1 VVEVCGAEV
10 PATWPGR
17 QPEPPVGISLKPL
30 LAGSE
35 IKERPPIH
43 FMFSKDRALRDG
55 DWKLVSYKSE
65 PWELYNIAKDR
76 TELNDLAAKHPE
88 IVERMAAQWTDT
100 ARDILRV
107 PANAYRPVSE
117 TESSPRVNPQWTDYS
132 SAEASTKRHEANKR
146 EKRLERREKKDQRS
160 DEQAP

>member
-1 VVEVCGAEV
+1 VSLSP
-10 PATWPGR
+10 PARPRSRAARRHFIAALVGR
-17 QPEPPVGISLKPL
+17 KRDQEETADSL
-30 LAGSE
+30 
-35 IKERPPIH
+35 RV
-43 FMFSKDRALRDG
+43 FKDRALRDG

-76 TELNDLAAKHPE
+76 TELNDVAAEHPD

-100 ARDILRV
+100 ARDVLRL

-117 TESSPRVNPQWTDYS
+117 APTNRRHPRLNPQWTDYS
-132 SAEASTKRHEANKR
+132 SAEASTTRYEANKR
-146 EKRLERREKKDQRS
+146 ERRLERREKKGQRA